1 MSEKKHPPGE
11 AGKPES
17 ETNRA
22 TSAGNSQAMPSLGID
37 WDYYMR
43 LLEESDAP
51 DEQKRE
57 LIATLWNIVV
67 AFVDLGFGVHPIQ
80 QASDAACGQNEI
92 FAQISAQ
99 DLSGMVDFTPSSKP
113 AFGQSA
119 DPTKEPRKAGSKS

>member
-1 MSEKKHPPGE
+1 MSEKAHPS
-11 AGKPES
+11 S
-17 ETNRA
+17 ETNRPE
-22 TSAGNSQAMPSLGID
+22 SARKSQALPALGID

-43 LLEESDAP
+43 LLEDSDAP

-57 LIATLWNIVV
+57 LIETLWNFVV
-67 AFVDLGFGVHPIQ
+67 AFVDLGFGVHPVQ

-99 DLSGMVDFTPSSKP
+99 DLSGVVDSTPSSKP

-119 DPTKEPRKAGSKS
+119 DPIKEPRKAGSKT